1 MRYFFLDFTVFKHRS
16 HTGVVFS
23 IREVVLCKLNVDG
36 WHLWGKVEGLLITG
50 DHGFGAGAT
59 LVCC

>member
-1 MRYFFLDFTVFKHRS
+1 MLLPCVLKRKSL
-16 HTGVVFS
+16 TGIVFS
-23 IREVVLCKLNVDG
+23 IREVVLRELHMNG
-36 WHLWGKVEGLLITG
+36 WHLWGKVQGFLIAG